1 MSTIYGRQNKF
12 IISLTIVI
20 IINIIIIFSV
30 VHWNS

>member
-1 MSTIYGRQNKF
+1 MSTMYGRRNKL
-12 IISLTIVI
+12 IVSLTIVI